1 MKRVALIIVLA
12 LLSGCASYSYPIK
25 DGGDGVYY
33 AESPPVYTYV
43 GGYYGFSYY
52 GPYSGYWYHPIWYS
66 PVMGPHYSWYRP
78 FQYCGISYYGP
89 SRYCGMPYY
98 GPSRMLVSSNAV
110 GEGNGGKARTPVS
123 TAPLSYPIMPVGL
136 EQMTITSSPSRSSS
150 KNPAFASAGMKSR
163 YSAKSAKSGKSTRR
177 SSVDSYR
184 PSASYRNSSS
194 RRSPSISS
202 RSQTVRYPASRIIEH
217 DEN

>member
-1 MKRVALIIVLA
+1 MKRAALIVVLA

-78 FQYCGISYYGP
+78 FQYCSRAYYEPSWYCGTSHYRP
-89 SRYCGMPYY
+89 SRA
-98 GPSRMLVSSNAV
+98 LASSNAA
-110 GEGNGGKARTPVS
+110 GEKKGGKANTPGS
-123 TAPLSYPIMPVGL
+123 TVPLNYPIMPVGL

-150 KNPAFASAGMKSR
+150 KNPAFATAGMKSR
-163 YSAKSAKSGKSTRR
+163 YSAKSTKVSKSARR
-177 SSVDSYR
+177 SSVDAYHPTSSFR
-184 PSASYRNSSS
+184 ASSNRGFSST
-194 RRSPSISS
+194 SS
-202 RSQTVRYPASRIIEH
+202 RSRRTRQATIRSTPH
-217 DEN
+217 DDH